1 MFKGN
6 LGRLESLLGGF
17 FVFSKLMATLMGL
30 IESSGTW
37 TSLIFIR
44 RSLGDIFFLTEIFKR
59 TFLNNSLNTSLLNNM

>member
-17 FVFSKLMATLMGL
+17 FVLSKLIATMMGL
-30 IESSGTW
+30 IEISGTW

-44 RSLGDIFFLTEIFKR
+44 RSLDDIFFLTENFRR
-59 TFLNNSLNTSLLNNM
+59 TFLNNNLNTSLLNKM